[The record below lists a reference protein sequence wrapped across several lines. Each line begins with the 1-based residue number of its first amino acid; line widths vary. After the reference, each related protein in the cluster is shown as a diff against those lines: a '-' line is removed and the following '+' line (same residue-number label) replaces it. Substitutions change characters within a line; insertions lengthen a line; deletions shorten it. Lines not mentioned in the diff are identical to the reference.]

1 MDTHQLRH
9 VLFLDVLHCHIWLH
23 AGQMGLSCYFY
34 SRLSFH
40 RTFVQLPTPS
50 LSSFSPLIALHMYLG
65 ITMNIQNHT
74 SRPVTEGERTFF
86 LKILYYGLFA
96 IFLQPPPLPF
106 FFLMN
111 LQLLL
116 CPTLSPGWRTA
127 WLLQSAETTVAKI
140 TDQTSCSGPAFGP
153 FLWRDPQWQHF
164 IFSFNTLYALAC
176 LIHALILVLPACSY
190 FLLYATWQ

>member
-9 VLFLDVLHCHIWLH
+9 VLLLDMLHCHIWLH

-50 LSSFSPLIALHMYLG
+50 LSFSPLIALHMYLG

-86 LKILYYGLFA
+86 LQILYYLLFA
-96 IFLQPPPLPF
+96 IFLQPFPLPF
-106 FFLMN
+106 FSSYESAITPLPNPF
-111 LQLLL
+111 
-116 CPTLSPGWRTA
+116 S
-127 WLLQSAETTVAKI
+127 WLKDCLATTI
-140 TDQTSCSGPAFGP
+140 C
-153 FLWRDPQWQHF
+153 
-164 IFSFNTLYALAC
+164 
-176 LIHALILVLPACSY
+176 
-190 FLLYATWQ
+190 